1 MRNPSGSEIRPV
13 AVEMSNMLEQC
24 KEMVEEMTRK
34 VVEFLDENMGQVGNN
49 LEEGWGNLVE
59 EYFRGD
65 DVAALQVIS

>member
-1 MRNPSGSEIRPV
+1 
-13 AVEMSNMLEQC
+13 MSDMLEQC
-24 KEMVEEMTRK
+24 KEMVEEMTRT

-65 DVAALQVIS
+65 DVAALQVTVFSYSTCPKHHP